1 MAKYGSEA
9 YDLSL
14 FEPKKAKVTPLHG
27 KKATKA
33 EKKRARIQKLLNTV
47 VTALVSCGVLL
58 VITLMITSQVQLTEM
73 NNAITRKESEL
84 SEMLGEIKRLEGEL
98 AAQTSAQSIEEYA
111 ESVGLRQTES
121 GQIDYISVT
130 VPDVEKEPE
139 PSFWA
144 TVWGAIQA
152 WIG

>member
-14 FEPKKAKVTPLHG
+14 FEPKKAKITPLHG

>member
-1 MAKYGSEA
+1 MWR
-9 YDLSL
+9 
-14 FEPKKAKVTPLHG
+14 